1 MSLMVCSGYII
12 CWTPNETTF
21 FFANCVG
28 VAVDFSGWFY
38 HFTMVLVLV
47 NNCINPII
55 YAAKYREFQQ
65 GIRRM
70 AAKLNP
76 NKQQSQVAAVA

>member
-1 MSLMVCSGYII
+1 MSLMVCCGYVV

-21 FFANCVG
+21 FLTNFVG

-38 HFTMVLVLV
+38 HFTMVLVLC
-47 NNCINPII
+47 NNFINPII

-65 GIRRM
+65 GIRRL
-70 AAKLNP
+70 AAKMNLNIRL
-76 NKQQSQVAAVA
+76 SLIHI